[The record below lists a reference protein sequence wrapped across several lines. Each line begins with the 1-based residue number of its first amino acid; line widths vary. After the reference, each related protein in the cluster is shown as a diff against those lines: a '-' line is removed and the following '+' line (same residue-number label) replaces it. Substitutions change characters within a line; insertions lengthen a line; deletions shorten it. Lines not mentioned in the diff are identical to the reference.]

1 MDAGSA
7 REFPTSLHR
16 EMERNSRVILAT
28 LILAFLILGWRGR
41 MPVHLAFDEL
51 TYVSLS
57 HSLENGNYRELF
69 STTAP
74 RHVRY
79 PPGYPAWL
87 MALRQMGGESHDLVR
102 GFNLAFVALA
112 ILCTFLI
119 VHRLAGVEIG
129 LATAFLLSFNP
140 ALLEIGGTLLS
151 EAPFLALAGAALALP
166 VLSPPQSSR
175 SAYLAMGLALASF
188 LTRVAGITVVIAVGF
203 WLWHRRRRSELVAFG
218 LASLIVVG
226 GWFAYTRSVPPE
238 DAGISYANDLSGGNQ
253 NPDHPGFSGK
263 LDRAAR
269 YGVFYVTRSLPNAI
283 AFPTIPGTRIDN
295 LFWLLAAAGLVAAG
309 MAVLW
314 RSGRPLLWHILLSAA
329 LILIWPWRLER
340 LLVPLVPFVIA
351 AILLGAD
358 RLTRTFPAT
367 RRKLILAG
375 LTLLMAIGAINGAW
389 ERELLARGCDRRNPY
404 QSEGCYGA
412 ESRNMAAAAHYLR
425 DHAPPN
431 AVVLT
436 VSGAA
441 VNYLSGLLT
450 SPPHIVRRFP
460 PGDIADSLRTQGVN
474 YILVTGYRQFE
485 KRQLGRWL
493 LESCGK
499 FRIEARFPPAGFIL
513 VPDPPRVPS
522 EDACGP
528 LARLAGSA
536 AETQP
541 AHGIPMT
548 PLVPPAAEAW

>member
-1 MDAGSA
+1 MHAGSA
-7 REFPTSLHR
+7 REVPPSLHR
-16 EMERNSRVILAT
+16 DLERNSRLILAS

-57 HSLENGNYRELF
+57 HSLESGNYRELF

-87 MALRQMGGESHDLVR
+87 MALRQVGGESHDLVR
-102 GFNLAFVALA
+102 GFNLAFVAIA

-119 VHRLAGVEIG
+119 VRRLAGVEIG
-129 LATAFLLSFNP
+129 LATTFLLSFNP
-140 ALLEIGGTLLS
+140 TLLEIGGTLLS

-188 LTRVAGITVVIAVGF
+188 LIRVAGITVVVAVGF
-203 WLWHRRRRSELVAFG
+203 WLWHRRRRSELLAFG

-226 GWFAYTRSVPPE
+226 GWFAYTRWVPPE
-238 DAGISYANDLSGGNQ
+238 DAGISYANDLIGGNQ

-269 YGVFYVTRSLPNAI
+269 YGIFYVTRSLPAAI

-314 RSGRPLLWHILLSAA
+314 RSARPLLWHVLLSAA
-329 LILIWPWRLER
+329 LILAWPWRLER

-351 AILLGAD
+351 AIFLGAD
-358 RLTRTFPAT
+358 RLTRRFPAP
-367 RRKLILAG
+367 RRNLILAG

-389 ERELLARGCDRRNPY
+389 EREVQARGCDRSNPY
-404 QSEGCYGA
+404 QSHGCYGA
-412 ESRNMAAAAHYLR
+412 ESRNMAAAALYLR
-425 DHAPPN
+425 EHAPRN
-431 AVVLT
+431 AAVLT

-450 SPPHIVRRFP
+450 SPSHLVGQFP
-460 PGDIADSLRTQGVN
+460 SGDIADSLRSHGVS

-485 KRQLGRWL
+485 KRQLGPWL
-493 LESCGK
+493 LASCGK
-499 FRIEARFPPAGFIL
+499 FRVEARFSPGGFIL
-513 VPDPPRVPS
+513 TPDPPRLRS
-522 EDACGP
+522 EDACEP
-528 LARLAGSA
+528 LARLAG
-536 AETQP
+536 
-541 AHGIPMT
+541 
-548 PLVPPAAEAW
+548 VPGEKHRPVPESQ